1 MPFFQTKLRPE
12 DFIVTEIL
20 DKEPSGEGDYHYILI
35 EKKWLTTFLLID
47 LMIKDLWF
55 NRNMIGIAGL
65 KDKNAITRQWISI
78 SKRDVAK
85 YVGWVN
91 DLLSWMRQKWKI
103 IKATYAETM
112 LKLGNNAGNHFDL
125 TLVGTAILAPEKK
138 KEIETFLD
146 SIEKKWIPNFFGDQ
160 RFGYWGTNWKIWHEL
175 LAWTLRN
182 IKWDVNTLAEK
193 RFKVQAFASYVFNQY
208 VLERDKKWLLYK
220 KMAGDVIWKDKV
232 SVTWPVPGDD
242 LELAKSDAGK
252 LEKEVFEK
260 TGLTKELFD
269 RFKVFG
275 LFWIRRSLLVFPK
288 KIKYTWRW
296 KILFLAFDLP
306 SGAYATVLIDEIEK
320 ILRWGLP
327 KPPVEEL
334 KWDKRYHN
342 KPEGFELKKHDTPK
356 PKPKRKV
363 VEPWVNP
370 YTGQKIN
377 TDKAKTRAF
386 RAQKK
391 EEKQKMFPKR
401 GDSFKKKPKA

>member
-20 DKEPSGEGDYHYILI
+20 DKEPSWHGDYHYILL

-55 NRNMIGIAGL
+55 NRNMIGIAWL

-91 DLLSWMRQKWKI
+91 DLLDWMRKKGKVV
-103 IKATYAETM
+103 KATYAENM

-160 RFGYWGTNWKIWHEL
+160 RFGYWWTNWKIGAEL
-175 LAWTLRN
+175 LAWTIRK
-182 IKWDVNTLAEK
+182 IVWDKNTLAEK
-193 RFKVQAFASYVFNQY
+193 RFKVQAYASYVFNQY
-208 VLERDKKWLLYK
+208 VLERDKKGLLYK
-220 KMAGDVIWKDKV
+220 KIAGDVYGKDKV
-232 SVTWPVPGDD
+232 SVTGPVPGDD

-260 TGLTKELFD
+260 VWLTKQLFE
-269 RFKVFG
+269 RFKVFW
-275 LFWIRRSLLVFPK
+275 LFWIRRPLLVFPK
-288 KIKYTWRW
+288 KIRYTWRG

-320 ILRWGLP
+320 ILRGGGPLP
-327 KPPVEEL
+327 EKSNKNFDKKVEKNIHKNPVVS
-334 KWDKRYHN
+334 
-342 KPEGFELKKHDTPK
+342 K
-356 PKPKRKV
+356 PKKPID
-363 VEPWVNP
+363 PSINP

-377 TDKAKTRAF
+377 TDKAKTRAM

-391 EEKQKMFPKR
+391 EEKRMKN
-401 GDSFKKKPKA
+401 KKEVKSSRK